1 MLPFSASFYK
11 SRNNFMDT
19 TEQSGALHIPGFE
32 MIEKIGQG
40 GMAVV
45 WKARQI
51 SLDRIVAIKVLSAQY
66 KHDAADVQRF
76 KSEAQ
81 QAAKLKNASI
91 VQVYDTGVVNGVYYI
106 VMEYVAGYTVGD
118 WVRRKGVLSE
128 KEALQVCE
136 HVAKALEYAW
146 QIAGIIHCDVKPD
159 NVILDADGS
168 VKVADLGLSRTIK
181 AMSATEADGEIMGTP
196 AYISPEQATGVPDL
210 DCRAD
215 IYSLGAMLY
224 HLVTGKL
231 LFEGQPDA
239 MVMDLQVSDTV
250 PNALDINPK
259 ISRHLCTL
267 IERMLAKNRDS
278 RYRDW
283 TAVRA
288 DMVRI
293 NKGLPLIR
301 PAPHGG
307 STMRPPSRPKS
318 TVMPQQVPVQAHKS
332 VLPIPVPVLIAVAV
346 AVLVGVIVLV
356 LSQSNRQAR
365 VVDQTPP
372 RVILPA
378 VQTPGVLQVRP
389 QKSPSTDNVILRPPT
404 VQDAKAEARKKQ
416 AALEQAL
423 AEEKRREQAREDALR
438 TQSVRAEN
446 KMSNL
451 LERLTLEL
459 TAGGVE
465 PSLRMAIAAFD
476 DLELEP
482 KRDAIG
488 TVKGLLESAVN
499 IDQRI
504 IDGFKAEIG
513 REISVQLT
521 NGVKKLTIV
530 SVKDGRVSGQ
540 QAVKTSG
547 ALITVSLTFDARE
560 LSLRE
565 KIARMGSEESQPDV
579 ALIKGLMAW
588 QAKAYPKARKFFA
601 FTHPL
606 LADRLVAYVAT
617 AEKARSDEAKRAAAS
632 QVIEKVGEEP
642 NALKPNAV
650 AITPPALPAK
660 LAAIEGNVDAIRSY
674 LLDRNPDMLTREC
687 VFKTDKNGKVYR
699 VEIWSENLSD
709 IGALAAF
716 RDLKELVCGARGR
729 VCKLSDLSAVR
740 GLPLESLYV
749 EFAGVR
755 DLSCLKGMAVKRIA
769 IRNCPLADLSPL
781 KDMPSLEDLQ
791 LKGTEVKDLS
801 PLKGMKLKRLELC
814 STRVADIRLLSGMP
828 LESLDISDTMVKDI
842 SVIKDMPL
850 SSLNLAKSRVFNFAP
865 LSGLALT
872 SLNVTGTQFRELS
885 RLKSMP
891 LKSLY
896 MGHVSVT
903 DLSPLRGHQLGE
915 LFLVG
920 IQARDYSVFKDMP
933 IRVLNVSGSRAEDLV
948 FVKDMPLERLDI
960 SDTKIA
966 DLSPLK
972 GKPMTHLQINGSQ
985 VKDLRPLE
993 GLALKYLNCRNAAVL
1008 NFEPLKNMPLT
1019 SIDMDEPNSAA
1030 KKMLRTL
1037 QKLQYVNGQAYE
1049 R

>member
-1 MLPFSASFYK
+1 
-11 SRNNFMDT
+11 MDT
-19 TEQSGALHIPGFE
+19 IEQSGALHIPGFE

-76 KSEAQ
+76 QSEAQ
-81 QAAKLKNASI
+81 QAAKLKHAGI

-118 WVRRKGVLSE
+118 WVRRKGALSE

-146 QIAGIIHCDVKPD
+146 QKAGIIHCDVKPD

-231 LFEGQPDA
+231 LFEGRPDA
-239 MVMDLQVSDTV
+239 LVMELQVSDTV
-250 PNALDINPK
+250 PNALDVNPK
-259 ISRHLCTL
+259 VSRHLCTL

-318 TVMPQQVPVQAHKS
+318 TVMPQQVPVQAQKS

-346 AVLVGVIVLV
+346 AVLVGIIVLV

-365 VVDQTPP
+365 VVDRPMPLRADLPPVHTTAVYQTGT
-372 RVILPA
+372 PA
-378 VQTPGVLQVRP
+378 QTNPAPGTGI
-389 QKSPSTDNVILRPPT
+389 SRPPT
-404 VQDAKAEARKKQ
+404 VQEEAAEARKKQ
-416 AALEQAL
+416 AAIEQAH
-423 AEEKRREQAREDALR
+423 EEAKRGKQALEEARR
-438 TQSVRAEN
+438 TQSLRTEN

-465 PSLRMAIAAFD
+465 PTLKMVNQAYED
-476 DLELEP
+476 PELEP
-482 KRDAIG
+482 KRDVIG
-488 TVKGLLESAVN
+488 TVKGLLESAAT

-504 IDGFKAEIG
+504 IDSLKAEIG
-513 REISVQLT
+513 REVSVQLT

-530 SVKDGRVSGQ
+530 SVKDGKVSGQ
-540 QAVKTSG
+540 QVVRTGGS
-547 ALITVSLTFDARE
+547 LITVPLTFEARD
-560 LSLRE
+560 LSQRE
-565 KIARMGSEESQPDV
+565 KIVRMGSEESKPDV

-588 QAKAYPKARKFFA
+588 NAKAYPQARKFFA

-606 LADRLVAYVAT
+606 LADRLVACV
-617 AEKARSDEAKRAAAS
+617 AAAER
-632 QVIEKVGEEP
+632 IEEEKRV
-642 NALKPNAV
+642 AAAQAVEKPGDEPDAVKTNAV
-650 AITPPALPAK
+650 AIKPPALSGK
-660 LAAIEGNVDAIRSY
+660 LAAIEGNADAIRSY

-687 VFKTDKNGKVYR
+687 IFKTDKAGKVFR
-699 VEIWSENLSD
+699 VEIWSENVSD

-755 DLSCLKGMAVKRIA
+755 DLSCLKGMTLKRIA
-769 IRNCPLADLSPL
+769 IRHCPLADLSPL
-781 KDMPSLEDLQ
+781 KDMTSLQELQ

-801 PLKGMKLKRLELC
+801 PIKGMKLKRLELC

-828 LESLDISDTMVKDI
+828 LESLEISDTMVKDI

-850 SSLNLAKSRVFNFAP
+850 RSLNLAKSRVFNFAP

-885 RLKSMP
+885 RLKAMP

-896 MGHVSVT
+896 MGDISVT

-933 IRVLNVSGSRAEDLV
+933 IRVLNLSGSRAEDLV

-972 GKPMTHLQINGSQ
+972 GKPLTHLQINGTQ
-985 VKDLRPLE
+985 VNDLRPLE
-993 GLALKYLNCRNAAVL
+993 GLALKYLNCRNVAVS
-1008 NFEPLKNMPLT
+1008 NFDPLKNMPLT

-1030 KKMLRTL
+1030 KKILRSL
-1037 QKLQYVNGQAYE
+1037 PKLEYVNGQSYE

>member
-1 MLPFSASFYK
+1 
-11 SRNNFMDT
+11 MDT
-19 TEQSGALHIPGFE
+19 IEQSGAFQIPGFE
-32 MIEKIGQG
+32 MIEKLGQG

-66 KHDAADVQRF
+66 KHDATDIQRF
-76 KSEAQ
+76 QSEAQ
-81 QAAKLKNASI
+81 QAAKLKNAGI
-91 VQVYDTGVVNGVYYI
+91 VQVYDTGVENGVYYI
-106 VMEYVAGYTVGD
+106 VMEYVAGDTVGD
-118 WVRRKGVLSE
+118 WVRRKGTLSE
-128 KEALQVCE
+128 KDALRVCE
-136 HVAKALEYAW
+136 HVAIALDYAW
-146 QIAGIIHCDVKPD
+146 KNAGIIHCDVKPD
-159 NVILDADGS
+159 NVMLDADGS
-168 VKVADLGLSRTIK
+168 VKVSDLGLSRTIK
-181 AMSATEADGEIMGTP
+181 AMNATLADEEVMGTP
-196 AYISPEQATGVPDL
+196 AYISPEQAMGVPDL

-224 HLVTGKL
+224 HLVTGTP
-231 LFEGQPDA
+231 LFKGHPDA
-239 MVMDLQVSDTV
+239 LVMDLQVSDTV
-250 PNALDINPK
+250 PNALDVNPK
-259 ISRHLCTL
+259 VTRHLCAL

-288 DMVRI
+288 DMARI
-293 NKGLPLIR
+293 KKGLPLIR
-301 PAPHGG
+301 PTPQGG
-307 STMRPPSRPKS
+307 STMRPPTQSQSMVR
-318 TVMPQQVPVQAHKS
+318 PQQAPVQTQKS
-332 VLPIPVPVLIAVAV
+332 AGPLSILIGVGV
-346 AVLVGVIVLV
+346 AVLVGVSVLV
-356 LSQSNRQAR
+356 LSQSKLQTS
-365 VVDQTPP
+365 VVD
-372 RVILPA
+372 
-378 VQTPGVLQVRP
+378 P
-389 QKSPSTDNVILRPPT
+389 QKHPHVSLQPATTTAVFHAGTPARTNPAPGNEVFRPPT
-404 VQDAKAEARKKQ
+404 VLDEEAEARKKK

-423 AEEKRREQAREDALR
+423 AEEKRREQAREEAQR

-488 TVKGLLESAVN
+488 TVKGLLESAAT

-504 IDGFKAEIG
+504 IDSLKAEIG

-530 SVKDGRVSGQ
+530 SVKDGKVSGQ
-540 QAVKTSG
+540 QVVRTGGS
-547 ALITVSLTFDARE
+547 LITVPLTFEARD
-560 LSLRE
+560 LSQRE
-565 KIARMGSEESQPDV
+565 KIVRMGSEESKPDV

-588 QAKAYPKARKFFA
+588 NAKSYPQARKFFA

-606 LADRLVAYVAT
+606 LADRLVACVAT
-617 AEKARSDEAKRAAAS
+617 AERIEEEKRVAAA
-632 QVIEKVGEEP
+632 QVVEKAGDEP
-642 NALKPNAV
+642 NALKNNAV
-650 AITPPALPAK
+650 AIKPPALSAK
-660 LAAIEGNVDAIRSY
+660 LAAIEGNADAIRSY

-687 VFKTDKNGKVYR
+687 IFKTDKAGKVFR
-699 VEIWSENLSD
+699 VEIWSENVSD

-729 VCKLSDLSAVR
+729 GCKLSDLSAVR

-755 DLSCLKGMAVKRIA
+755 DLSCLKGMTLKRIA
-769 IRNCPLADLSPL
+769 IRHCPLADLSPL
-781 KDMPSLEDLQ
+781 KDMTSLQELQ

-801 PLKGMKLKRLELC
+801 PIKGMKLKRLELC

-828 LESLDISDTMVKDI
+828 LESLEISDTMVKDI

-850 SSLNLAKSRVFNFAP
+850 RSLNLAKSRVFNFAP

-885 RLKSMP
+885 RLKAMP

-896 MGHVSVT
+896 MGDISVT

-933 IRVLNVSGSRAEDLV
+933 IRVLNLSGSRAEDLV

-972 GKPMTHLQINGSQ
+972 GKPLTHLQINGTQ
-985 VKDLRPLE
+985 VNDLRPLE
-993 GLALKYLNCRNAAVL
+993 GLALKYLNCRNVAVS
-1008 NFEPLKNMPLT
+1008 NFDPLKNMPLT

-1030 KKMLRTL
+1030 KKILRTL